1 MQLDDFLVDLEGMR
15 KPARNPTSA
24 GTRCIAARTRLSAPC
39 FTSDATC
46 PVVALQTCLN
56 LTRTH
61 TARSSGELQ
70 VEARMS
76 GPIAFSIRK
85 LHASPTRAASAVGV
99 RPDSPETERLEK
111 FYGNQLKIC
120 ISFVLRF
127 PQARRA

>member
-1 MQLDDFLVDLEGMR
+1 MHRRTDEIVGPLFHLGRHLPCRRTADLPQLDKNAHR
-15 KPARNPTSA
+15 
-24 GTRCIAARTRLSAPC
+24 
-39 FTSDATC
+39 
-46 PVVALQTCLN
+46 
-56 LTRTH
+56 
-61 TARSSGELQ
+61 RSSGELQ